1 MLCAGT
7 VDEDEAVEAVV
18 ALFREAA
25 GPGPVLGPVAERRE
39 LRMCRGEDRYRVR
52 VPAPHRVQQL
62 VEALRCRDREDRGID
77 HGTTPFLSVRRR
89 DPYSQATHADG
100 RIRRVRIRGS
110 QVEAPEHRILPA
122 RENRG
127 LRELRSGPVCF
138 EDAGKADP
146 LRMVAAVTERHSG
159 RRRKHGDQLARRE
172 ALGRKPSGR
181 IGKGRGTGGN
191 DEGNERQRPERGR
204 LVGRCH
210 WGLAISPTGLP
221 LRQNLCSAASALPV
235 LSTYGEKQ

>member
-1 MLCAGT
+1 
-7 VDEDEAVEAVV
+7 
-18 ALFREAA
+18 
-25 GPGPVLGPVAERRE
+25 
-39 LRMCRGEDRYRVR
+39 
-52 VPAPHRVQQL
+52 
-62 VEALRCRDREDRGID
+62 
-77 HGTTPFLSVRRR
+77 
-89 DPYSQATHADG
+89 
-100 RIRRVRIRGS
+100 
-110 QVEAPEHRILPA
+110 
-122 RENRG
+122 
-127 LRELRSGPVCF
+127 
-138 EDAGKADP
+138 
-146 LRMVAAVTERHSG
+146 MVAAVTERHS
-159 RRRKHGDQLARRE
+159 GDQLARRE